1 LWHLGNIN
9 KKIFFKADLAYQ
21 MTKPY
26 IVGITGGSASGKTF
40 FLHQL
45 LGAFSEE
52 EICLISQDN
61 YYRTQEFVPKDK
73 NNIEN
78 YDLPAAID
86 FELYAQHIE
95 DLKNGKVVRHKE
107 YVFNNPDVVPK
118 VLTFK
123 PAPIIVVEGIFV
135 FHSPEVARLLDL
147 RVFID
152 AREHV
157 KIKRRIIRDNNERGY
172 DLDDVLYRWENHV
185 APTYEKYIEP
195 TKYDA
200 DIIINNNTHF
210 EKGLAILTAF
220 LKAKLL

>member
-1 LWHLGNIN
+1 MI
-9 KKIFFKADLAYQ
+9 
-21 MTKPY
+21 KPY

-45 LGAFSEE
+45 LEAFSKEE
-52 EICLISQDN
+52 VCLISQDN
-61 YYRTQEFVPKDK
+61 YYRTQEFVPKDQ
-73 NNIEN
+73 NNVEN

-95 DLKNGKVVRHKE
+95 DLKNGKVVEHKE
-107 YVFNNPDVVPK
+107 YVFNNPNIIPK
-118 VLTFK
+118 ILTFN

-135 FHSPEVARLLDL
+135 FHSQEVSRLLDL

-152 AREHV
+152 AKEHV

-172 DLDDVLYRWENHV
+172 DLNDVLYRWENHV
-185 APTYEKYIEP
+185 APTYDKFIEP
-195 TKYDA
+195 TKYEA

-210 EKGLAILTAF
+210 EKGLAILTTF
-220 LKAKLL
+220 LKSKLI

>member
-1 LWHLGNIN
+1 MI
-9 KKIFFKADLAYQ
+9 
-21 MTKPY
+21 KPY

-45 LGAFSEE
+45 LEAFSKE

-61 YYRTQEFVPKDK
+61 YYRTQEFVPKDQ

-86 FELYAQHIE
+86 FELYAKHIE
-95 DLKNGKVVRHKE
+95 DLKNGNIVEHKE
-107 YVFNNPDVVPK
+107 YVFNNPNIVPK
-118 VLTFK
+118 TLIFK

-135 FHSPEVARLLDL
+135 FHSQEVARLLDL

-152 AREHV
+152 AKEHV

-172 DLDDVLYRWENHV
+172 DLTDVLYRWENHV
-185 APTYEKYIEP
+185 APTYDKFIEP
-195 TKYDA
+195 TKYEA

-220 LKAKLL
+220 LKSKLV

>member
-1 LWHLGNIN
+1 
-9 KKIFFKADLAYQ
+9 

-45 LGAFSEE
+45 MKAFSKEQ
-52 EICLISQDN
+52 ICLISQDN
-61 YYRTQEFVPKDK
+61 YYRTRDLVPKDQ
-73 NNIEN
+73 NNVEN
-78 YDLPAAID
+78 FDLPEAID
-86 FELYAQHIE
+86 FELFARHIE
-95 DLKNGKVVRHKE
+95 ALREGEVVKHKE
-107 YVFNNPDVVPK
+107 YVFNNPNVIPK
-118 VLTFK
+118 LLVFE

-135 FHSPEVARLLDL
+135 FHSEIVSNLLDL
-147 RVFID
+147 KVFID

-172 DLDDVLYRWENHV
+172 DLTDVLYRWENHV

-200 DIIINNNTHF
+200 DIIINNNARF
-210 EKGLAILTAF
+210 EKGLHVLTAF
-220 LKAKLL
+220 LQAKLS

>member
-1 LWHLGNIN
+1 MI
-9 KKIFFKADLAYQ
+9 
-21 MTKPY
+21 KPY
-26 IVGITGGSASGKTF
+26 IVGITGGSASGKTY

-45 LGAFSEE
+45 LEAFSKEE
-52 EICLISQDN
+52 VCLISQDN
-61 YYRTQEFVPKDK
+61 YYRTQEFVPKDQ
-73 NNIEN
+73 NNVEN

-95 DLKNGKVVRHKE
+95 DLKNGKVVEHKE
-107 YVFNNPDVVPK
+107 YVFNNPNIIPK
-118 VLTFK
+118 ILIFK

-135 FHSPEVARLLDL
+135 FHSQEVARLLDL

-152 AREHV
+152 AKEHV

-172 DLDDVLYRWENHV
+172 DLNDVLYRWENHV
-185 APTYEKYIEP
+185 APTYDKFIEP
-195 TKYDA
+195 TKYEA

-220 LKAKLL
+220 LKSKLV

>member
-1 LWHLGNIN
+1 M
-9 KKIFFKADLAYQ
+9 K
-21 MTKPY
+21 KPY
-26 IVGITGGSASGKTF
+26 IVGITGGSASGKTY

-45 LGAFSEE
+45 LEAFSEE

-61 YYRTQEFVPKDK
+61 YYRTQEFVPKDQ

-95 DLKNGKVVRHKE
+95 DLKNGKTVQHKE
-107 YVFNNPDVVPK
+107 YVFNNPNIVPK
-118 VLTFK
+118 TLTFK
-123 PAPIIVVEGIFV
+123 PTPIIVVEGIFV
-135 FHSPEVARLLDL
+135 FHSQEVAKLLDL

-152 AREHV
+152 AKEHV

-172 DLDDVLYRWENHV
+172 DLADVLYRWENHV
-185 APTYEKYIEP
+185 APTYDKYIEP
-195 TKYDA
+195 TKYEA

-220 LKAKLL
+220 LKAKLV

>member
-1 LWHLGNIN
+1 MI
-9 KKIFFKADLAYQ
+9 
-21 MTKPY
+21 KPY
-26 IVGITGGSASGKTF
+26 IVGITGGSASGKTY

-45 LGAFSEE
+45 LEAFSKDEV
-52 EICLISQDN
+52 CLISQDN
-61 YYRTQEFVPKDK
+61 YYRTQEFVPKDQ
-73 NNIEN
+73 NNVEN

-95 DLKNGKVVRHKE
+95 DLKNGKTVQHKE
-107 YVFNNPDVVPK
+107 YVFNNPDIVPK
-118 VLTFK
+118 TLTFK

-135 FHSPEVARLLDL
+135 FHSQEVSRLLDL

-152 AREHV
+152 AKEHV

-172 DLDDVLYRWENHV
+172 DLNDVLYRWENHV
-185 APTYEKYIEP
+185 APTYDKFIEP
-195 TKYDA
+195 TKYEA